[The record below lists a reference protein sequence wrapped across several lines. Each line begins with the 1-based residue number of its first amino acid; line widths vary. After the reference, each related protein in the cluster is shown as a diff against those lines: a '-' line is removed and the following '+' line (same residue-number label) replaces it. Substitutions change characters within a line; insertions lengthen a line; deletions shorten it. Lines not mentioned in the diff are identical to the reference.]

1 MANLEVLQSVYKR
14 NGNKE
19 CEILHFMNL
28 VEQRELAVITPT
40 TSYII

>member
-1 MANLEVLQSVYKR
+1 MADLEVLQTVYKR

-28 VEQRELAVITPT
+28 VEQRDLAVITPM
-40 TSYII
+40 TSYTI